1 MDQPRL
7 QDRDFDV
14 LAPGLLLVLASG
26 GALRCLHLNSE
37 AAAGLWARETSQMA
51 PRGISYLRVIMAT
64 ERKPDLRTHN
74 LA

>member
-1 MDQPRL
+1 MGQPRL

-14 LAPGLLLVLASG
+14 FDSGLLLVLASG

-37 AAAGLWARETSQMA
+37 AAAGLWARETPQMN
-51 PRGISYLRVIMAT
+51 SEELVTLTVITTT
-64 ERKPDLRTHN
+64 ERKPDLRTRN